1 MLDTTNEPV
10 PTTSHKW
17 EPIEDLPADWH
28 DLCRPDLHA
37 VHRQW
42 IAERNLIKDP
52 AKFEVFQEKLA
63 LLWAIETGVIERLY
77 TVDRGVTVQILEA
90 GLQAL
95 GQFHAKGRLS
105 ADARAL
111 IADQHAALEMV
122 MDIVGGAR
130 NLSSFSIKEMHQ
142 RLTLSQE
149 TSDAQDQFGKS
160 MKVLLLKGDW
170 KKLSNNPTRNDGSTH
185 EYCPPIFVQE
195 EIDQLLTWYQAH
207 TNTCAEVEAA
217 WLHHRFTQIHPF
229 QDGNGRVARALT
241 SAVLLKADH
250 LVLVVRDEEH
260 REIYLDAL
268 AAADGGDLKLLVDLF
283 ADIQIADMQE
293 AMKSIRS
300 LRGENMVNVA
310 DSIAER
316 VKRRKE
322 ASQQHAVGL
331 MGELIQIAS
340 VRLEEAAAELQR
352 ALGADVSARVLSDDE
367 DKLDWWSWQ
376 VIEAAR
382 KHGYFADLDRPRR
395 WVSLRLGLPGIEKT
409 ETRLVISFH
418 AVGRAADLHAV
429 SAILT
434 NPLIIGEG
442 FESNRWENEV
452 VSEHPFWFV
461 AETGR
466 LDDID
471 KRFRTWLEKTI
482 ENGLSIW
489 GERL

>member
-1 MLDTTNEPV
+1 MLNTTNDLGPA
-10 PTTSHKW
+10 TLHKW
-17 EPIEDLPADWH
+17 EPIEDLPANWRDI
-28 DLCRPDLHA
+28 CRPDLHA

-42 IAERNLIKDP
+42 VAERTLIKDP

-77 TVDRGVTVQILEA
+77 TVDRGVTIQILEA

-130 NLSSFSIKEMHQ
+130 DLTPFSIKEMHQ

-149 TSDAQDQFGKS
+149 TSDAEDQFGKR
-160 MKVLLLKGDW
+160 MKVTLLKGDW
-170 KKLSNNPTRNDGSTH
+170 KKQPNNPTRPDGSTH
-185 EYCPPIFVQE
+185 EYCPPLLVLD
-195 EIDQLLTWYQAH
+195 EIEQLLAWHEAH
-207 TNTCAEVEAA
+207 TDTCPEVEAA
-217 WLHHRFTQIHPF
+217 WFHHRFTQIHPF

-250 LVLVVRDEEH
+250 LVLVIRDEDH
-260 REIYLDAL
+260 REVYLDAL
-268 AAADGGDLKLLVDLF
+268 AAADSGDLKPLVDLF
-283 ADIQIADMQE
+283 AEIQIADMQE

-300 LRGENMVNVA
+300 LRGETMVKVA

-316 VKRRKE
+316 VRRRKE
-322 ASQQHAVGL
+322 TSEQHAVGV
-331 MGELIQIAS
+331 MSELLQIAR

-352 ALGADVSARVLSDDE
+352 AVGADISVRVSADDE
-367 DKLDWWSWQ
+367 DKLEWWSWQ

-382 KHGYFADLDRPRR
+382 KHGYFVDLDRPRR
-395 WVSLRLGLPGIEKT
+395 WVSLRLGLPGIERT

-418 AVGRAADLHAV
+418 AVGRAADLYAV

-434 NPLIIGEG
+434 NPLINGEG
-442 FESNRWENEV
+442 FDSNRWENEV
-452 VSEHPFWFV
+452 VPEHPFRFV
-461 AETGR
+461 AETVK
-466 LDDID
+466 LEDVDNE
-471 KRFRTWLEKTI
+471 FRVWLERTI